1 MTAVQPARDRRSF
14 YVFMAATCLVVAFVG
29 FAPTYWLQLTPG
41 TFIGTPLLHL
51 HAALFSAWPV
61 FLLVQTTLAARGR
74 VGRHR
79 AWGLLG
85 ISLATA
91 MVFVG
96 FAVANDVLATR
107 LAAGYGDAA
116 RAFHIASISMI
127 TLFGGFVFVAILYV
141 SRPEI
146 HKRLMLL
153 ATVSMLAPA
162 IARLLFALQRG
173 DRSRPSARPGAAQDG
188 RERTDAG
195 ADRRCVDCRWRDLR
209 HAHARTAASGV
220 SHWRRDRARRSGSAR
235 TSKRDAMVV
244 RDRRLPRAVQRLSPA
259 SRKTPKYLEMTP
271 FRRGTETDQEAARG
285 QSAPPAALDA
295 GATTTQPCS

>member
-1 MTAVQPARDRRSF
+1 MSDSRTAVQPARDRRSF
-14 YVFMAATCLVVAFVG
+14 YVFTAATCLVVAFAG

-51 HAALFSAWPV
+51 HGVLFSAWPLY
-61 FLLVQTTLAARGR
+61 LLVQTTLAARGR
-74 VGRHR
+74 IGRHR

-96 FAVANDVLATR
+96 FAVANDVLARR

-127 TLFGGFVFVAILYV
+127 TLFGGFVFAAILYV

-153 ATVSMLAPA
+153 ATASMLAPA
-162 IARLLFALQRG
+162 IARVFFALNAG
-173 DRSRPSARPGAAQDG
+173 IAPGLRPGLG
-188 RERTDAG
+188 PPRTVESVLIPALIADALIV
-195 ADRRCVDCRWRDLR
+195 A
-209 HAHARTAASGV
+209 GV
-220 SHWRRDRARRSGSAR
+220 IYDMR
-235 TSKRDAMVV
+235 
-244 RDRRLPRAVQRLSPA
+244 
-259 SRKTPKYLEMTP
+259 
-271 FRRGTETDQEAARG
+271 RRGR
-285 QSAPPAALDA
+285 PHPAYLIG
-295 GATTTQPCS
+295 GAILLGVEVLRIPLSTTRWWFAIADFLAKFSG

>member
-1 MTAVQPARDRRSF
+1 
-14 YVFMAATCLVVAFVG
+14 MAATCLVVAFVG
-29 FAPTYWLQLTPG
+29 FAPTYWLQLAPV

-51 HAALFSAWPV
+51 HAALFSAWPLY
-61 FLLVQTTLAARGR
+61 LLLQTTLAARGR

-96 FAVANDVLATR
+96 FAVANGVLATR

-127 TLFGGFVFVAILYV
+127 TLFGGFVFIAILYV

-153 ATVSMLAPA
+153 ATVSMLPPA
-162 IARLLFALQRG
+162 IARLFFAVSVGIGPGL
-173 DRSRPSARPGAAQDG
+173 RPGLGPPRTVESVLAPALVADALILAGVIYDMRTRG
-188 RERTDAG
+188 RPHPAYLIGG
-195 ADRRCVDCRWRDLR
+195 AIVL
-209 HAHARTAASGV
+209 
-220 SHWRRDRARRSGSAR
+220 
-235 TSKRDAMVV
+235 
-244 RDRRLPRAVQRLSPA
+244 AVQVLRIPLST
-259 SRKTPKYLEMTP
+259 TPLWYAVADFL
-271 FRRGTETDQEAARG
+271 ARFSG
-285 QSAPPAALDA
+285 
-295 GATTTQPCS
+295 